1 MAANAIEIV
10 EIERAEIVLEPWQWP
25 FAVERHAAI
34 ARHFAALQQKHSG
47 VWNGRVLLMH
57 RFAIGEGRLHGACF
71 ETDYASFCAWRDWD
85 FPDPAV
91 ANVFAAAALRSAD
104 GAWLLGEMGSSTANG
119 GRIYFPCGTPEP
131 ADVGADS
138 VIDLGDNLRRELLE
152 ETGIAIA
159 ELDAEPGWTVVRD
172 RCFLGLMKRL
182 EARQNADE
190 LRARI
195 MRHIAGDR
203 HPEFAD
209 IRIVRGPADFDPTMP
224 RFVTAFLAQ
233 QFGVR

>member
-131 ADVGADS
+131 ADIAADGTLDLAGS
-138 VIDLGDNLRRELLE
+138 VRREFAE
-152 ETGIAIA
+152 ETGIDIS
-159 ELDAEPGWTVVRD
+159 ELKAVSGWSVVID
-172 RCFLGLMKRL
+172 RCYVALIKRL
-182 EARQNADE
+182 TSPLNADE
-190 LRARI
+190 LFARVK
-195 MRHIAGDR
+195 RFLEGER
-203 HPEFAD
+203 QPELSAIRMARNHAD
-209 IRIVRGPADFDPTMP
+209 LDARMPNFIV
-224 RFVTAFLAQ
+224 AFLEREWRQ
-233 QFGVR
+233 

>member
-131 ADVGADS
+131 ADIAADGTLDLAGS
-138 VIDLGDNLRRELLE
+138 VRREFAE
-152 ETGIAIA
+152 ETGIDIS
-159 ELDAEPGWTVVRD
+159 ELKAVSGWSVVID
-172 RCFLGLMKRL
+172 RCYVALIKRL
-182 EARQNADE
+182 TSPLNADE
-190 LRARI
+190 LFVRVKRFLEGERQPELSAIRMARN
-195 MRHIAGDR
+195 H
-203 HPEFAD
+203 AD
-209 IRIVRGPADFDPTMP
+209 LDARMPNFIV
-224 RFVTAFLAQ
+224 AFLEREWRQ
-233 QFGVR
+233 

>member
-34 ARHFAALQQKHSG
+34 ARHFVALQQKHSG

-131 ADVGADS
+131 ADIAADGTLDLAGS
-138 VIDLGDNLRRELLE
+138 VRREFAE
-152 ETGIAIA
+152 ETGIDIS
-159 ELDAEPGWTVVRD
+159 ELKAVSGWSVVID
-172 RCFLGLMKRL
+172 RCYVALIKRL
-182 EARQNADE
+182 TSPLNADE
-190 LRARI
+190 LFARVK
-195 MRHIAGDR
+195 RFLEGER
-203 HPEFAD
+203 QPELSAIRMARNHAD
-209 IRIVRGPADFDPTMP
+209 LDARMPNFIV
-224 RFVTAFLAQ
+224 AFLEREWRQ
-233 QFGVR
+233 

>member
-91 ANVFAAAALRSAD
+91 ANVFAAAALRSVD

-131 ADVGADS
+131 ADIAADGTLDLAGS
-138 VIDLGDNLRRELLE
+138 VRREFAE
-152 ETGIAIA
+152 ETGIDIS
-159 ELDAEPGWTVVRD
+159 ELKAVSGWSVVID
-172 RCFLGLMKRL
+172 RCYVALIKRL
-182 EARQNADE
+182 TSPLNADE
-190 LRARI
+190 LFARVK
-195 MRHIAGDR
+195 RFLEGER
-203 HPEFAD
+203 QPELSAIRMARNHAD
-209 IRIVRGPADFDPTMP
+209 LDARMPNFIV
-224 RFVTAFLAQ
+224 AFLEREWRQ
-233 QFGVR
+233 